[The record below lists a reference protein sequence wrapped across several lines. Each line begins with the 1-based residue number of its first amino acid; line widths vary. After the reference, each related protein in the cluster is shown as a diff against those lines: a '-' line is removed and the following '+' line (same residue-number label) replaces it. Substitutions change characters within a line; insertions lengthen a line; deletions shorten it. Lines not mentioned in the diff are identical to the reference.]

1 MFSFWYKGNKMI
13 VQTKGLRLRW
23 DKALWE
29 QTSEKKKKKT
39 TQIEVKQQAFT
50 DSLLVE
56 VCWKIK

>member
-1 MFSFWYKGNKMI
+1 MFSFWYKGNKMTS
-13 VQTKGLRLRW
+13 QTKGLRW

-29 QTSEKKKKKT
+29 QTSEKKKF
-39 TQIEVKQQAFT
+39 QIEVKQAFT